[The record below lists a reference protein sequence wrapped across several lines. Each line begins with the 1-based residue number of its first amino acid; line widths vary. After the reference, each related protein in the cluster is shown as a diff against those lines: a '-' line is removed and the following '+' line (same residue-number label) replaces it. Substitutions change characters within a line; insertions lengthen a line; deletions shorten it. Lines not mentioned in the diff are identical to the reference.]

1 MKKMNK
7 QDSIS
12 QQLLDMGFKEIQGRA
27 TRYRVFERPELSRKL
42 YIGRRGA
49 IRYGVNLA
57 TSISM
62 NSRLIVHLQ
71 QKFLTSKEV

>member
-49 IRYGVNLA
+49 IRYGKTLD

-62 NSRLIVHLQ
+62 SDNFITHMT
-71 QKFLTSKEV
+71 KTYKEV

>member
-1 MKKMNK
+1 MKMNK

-49 IRYGVNLA
+49 IRYGFNLA
-57 TSISM
+57 RSISM
-62 NSRLIVHLQ
+62 NDNFITHMT
-71 QKFLTSKEV
+71 KTYYKET